1 MRAAVCTRYGPPEVL
16 QLREVEKPVPRDK
29 EVLIKIHATTVTSS
43 DWFIRSALRS
53 APVTTQILMRLVMG
67 IARPR
72 KPILG
77 LVLAGEIEQTGK
89 RVGRFRVGD
98 RVYAFTKF
106 RFGCYA
112 QYTCLPETATMASA
126 PSNLTYEEA
135 AAIPYGGLL
144 ALHYLRKGT
153 IRSGQQVL
161 IYGASGAVGTSA
173 VQLAK
178 HLGTVVTAVCGT
190 ANLELADSLGADAV
204 IDYTKEDAPRGGKLY
219 DLVLDAVGTRK
230 TSRLK
235 VACRAALAPGGKYV
249 SVDDGMPRMAASDL
263 ALLTELVQAGKVKP
277 VIDRRYPL
285 EQVVDAHRYV
295 EQEHKKGNVVVTV
308 SHEGA

>member
-16 QLREVEKPVPRDK
+16 QLREVEKPIPRDN
-29 EVLIKIHATTVTSS
+29 EVLIKIYATTVTSS

-53 APVTTQILMRLVMG
+53 APVTTQILLRLVMG
-67 IARPR
+67 FTRPR

-77 LVLAGEIEQTGK
+77 LVLAGEIEETGK
-89 RVGRFRVGD
+89 RLRRFRVGD

-106 RFGCYA
+106 RFGSYA
-112 QYTCLPETATMASA
+112 QYTCLPETGTLASA

-153 IRSGQQVL
+153 IRAGQQVL

-178 HLGTVVTAVCGT
+178 HFGTVVTAVCST
-190 ANLELADSLGADAV
+190 TNLDLVASLGADAV
-204 IDYTKEDAPRGGKLY
+204 IDYAKQHIPGKVY

-235 VACRAALAPGGKYV
+235 AACGTALTPDGKYI
-249 SVDDGMPRMAASDL
+249 SVDDGMPHMTASDL
-263 ALLTELVQAGKVKP
+263 EQLTDLVEAGKIKP
-277 VIDRRYPL
+277 VIDRCYPL
-285 EQVVDAHRYV
+285 EQIVAAHQYV
-295 EQEHKKGNVVVTV
+295 EQGHKKGNVVVTV
-308 SHEGA
+308 SHEGT